1 MQYVYSHQ
9 YLCISIDSVMLT
21 LKYPSV
27 QSPQSIYI
35 YICPTLLLCFTY
47 LLLIFNACESEIR
60 STYNMQHTHRTQHKS
75 QSKCFAKLSHT
86 FSRNARADRM
96 LCGFRLSI
104 WYVSRFTNDRAQIHP
119 KKGDTQSQHRVLCS
133 KCCKIRTKHRAN
145 RNYDLKKV
153 CGIRT

>member
-96 LCGFRLSI
+96 LCACRFDMFRDLPMI
-104 WYVSRFTNDRAQIHP
+104 ERKFTQKRGIHNHN
-119 KKGDTQSQHRVLCS
+119 TV
-133 KCCKIRTKHRAN
+133 CCVVNVAK
-145 RNYDLKKV
+145 
-153 CGIRT
+153 